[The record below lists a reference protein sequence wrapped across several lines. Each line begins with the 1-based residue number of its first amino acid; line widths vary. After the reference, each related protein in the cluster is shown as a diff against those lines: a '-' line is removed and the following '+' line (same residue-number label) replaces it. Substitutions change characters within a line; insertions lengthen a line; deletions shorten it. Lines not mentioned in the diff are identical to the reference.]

1 MVSLSQLL
9 RDSVAPKGVVALVA
23 IVALALV
30 AVVVGKEWYCHGG
43 RKSPQSVVGVGTGS
57 NISSEALF

>member
-23 IVALALV
+23 IVALV

-57 NISSEALF
+57 NVSSEALF